1 MILWVLFA
9 VAALPIVCLSL
20 KGLFVVATEGGKP
33 PLPITPGVA
42 YGEGGVYLEF
52 GEVKAWDIDLGEFMN
67 DVEEDADAATMLG
80 GNGEFDLNA
89 EATTDDPSQSAD
101 LTSESQIGGDD

>member
-1 MILWVLFA
+1 MIFWGLFA
-9 VAALPIVCLSL
+9 AAAFPIVCLSL

-42 YGEGGVYLEF
+42 YGIDGFCIEF
-52 GEVKAWDIDLGEFMN
+52 GEVKAWDVDLGEFMN

-80 GNGEFDLNA
+80 GDGESDLDA
-89 EATTDDPSQSAD
+89 EVTGIVLSP
-101 LTSESQIGGDD
+101 ESQAGGDSM